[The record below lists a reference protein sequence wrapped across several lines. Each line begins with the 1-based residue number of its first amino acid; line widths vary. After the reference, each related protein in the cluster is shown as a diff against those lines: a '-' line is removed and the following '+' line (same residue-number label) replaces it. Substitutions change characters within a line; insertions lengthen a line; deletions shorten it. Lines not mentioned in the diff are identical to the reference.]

1 MVINNIKFS
10 PTLDCSLVSSPRTY
24 VAVMFLV
31 KKKHR
36 EPTVIASL
44 KPVLT
49 VIDDLP
55 SNEIYFVIL
64 VTKMVAMV
72 LEKTP

>member
-31 KKKHR
+31 KKN
-36 EPTVIASL
+36 TAN
-44 KPVLT
+44 
-49 VIDDLP
+49 LP
-55 SNEIYFVIL
+55 LLLHWNQF
-64 VTKMVAMV
+64 
-72 LEKTP
+72 

>member
-10 PTLDCSLVSSPRTY
+10 PTLDYSLVSSPRTY

-36 EPTVIASL
+36 
-44 KPVLT
+44 
-49 VIDDLP
+49 
-55 SNEIYFVIL
+55 
-64 VTKMVAMV
+64 
-72 LEKTP
+72 

>member
-1 MVINNIKFS
+1 MVINNINFS
-10 PTLDCSLVSSPRTY
+10 PTLDYSLVSSPRTY

-31 KKKHR
+31 KKTPLTYR
-36 EPTVIASL
+36 YCFTETN
-44 KPVLT
+44 LT